1 MKALVV
7 DDNACLRELYRIL
20 LQDLDV
26 ESDAAPDGKV
36 AYQMMQQA
44 DYDVIISDMDMPA
57 LNGMEL
63 YRLVH
68 RNKPYLAGR
77 FVFATGEALDGK
89 YEHFFQEI
97 DCPVLTKP
105 FSLSALKDS
114 IESIA

>member
-7 DDNACLRELYRIL
+7 DDNASLRELYRIL
-20 LQDLDV
+20 LKDLEV

-63 YRLVH
+63 YQLVH
-68 RNKPYLAGR
+68 ENKPYLAQR
-77 FVFATGEALDGK
+77 FVFATAEAVDGK
-89 YEHFFQEI
+89 YGQFFQEI
-97 DCPVLTKP
+97 SCPVLTKP
-105 FSLSALKDS
+105 FSLTALKDS
-114 IESIA
+114 IESIV